1 MPLDEL
7 IRNAVEE
14 AAAQRSFPVE
24 RDFFKRL
31 LAAKHDGKE
40 EKRDG

>member
-7 IRNAVEE
+7 IRKSVEE
-14 AAAQRSFPVE
+14 AAARRAFPAQR
-24 RDFFKRL
+24 DLFKRL